1 MNLNLPVLSESSLLC
16 YLENL
21 MWKWGYF
28 IMFSPGLLWNCWY
41 RKTLYKKRLCLKI
54 LPPRHVL
61 NHFSLKLCKSIKR
74 NLQCIVSWNCSFL
87 FPGQFWYS
95 SFKVCPTQIILNV
108 FLCLSL
114 HPVGTRRGDNT
125 ILFWGRIIWTKI
137 LKGPLRLFL
146 GHHHHFWPLF
156 WKD

>member
-1 MNLNLPVLSESSLLC
+1 MNINLPVLSESSLLC
-16 YLENL
+16 YLETL

-28 IMFSPGLLWNCWY
+28 IMFSPCLLWNCWY
-41 RKTLYKKRLCLKI
+41 RKTLYKKRLWLKI

-125 ILFWGRIIWTKI
+125 ILFWESIILNKNIKLNTSERYYFI
-137 LKGPLRLFL
+137 F
-146 GHHHHFWPLF
+146 
-156 WKD
+156 

>member
-1 MNLNLPVLSESSLLC
+1 
-16 YLENL
+16 
-21 MWKWGYF
+21 
-28 IMFSPGLLWNCWY
+28 MFSPGLLWNCWY
-41 RKTLYKKRLCLKI
+41 RKTLYKKRLWLKI

-125 ILFWGRIIWTKI
+125 ILFWGRIILNKNTKGTVEIVPRPPSSFLAVI
-137 LKGPLRLFL
+137 LKGLKHFLSFRWLFEVYSIIIEATQ
-146 GHHHHFWPLF
+146 
-156 WKD
+156 